1 LIKNAILRPG
11 LWVFLLVG
19 TAAFLQLLSTYVRV
33 YSPGYG
39 ITKLIVMGHEFDQR
53 GLAVYRATPKYMAP
67 SDRWGFDGQHYAQI
81 ALDPLLRDPQL
92 KIALDNPPYRA
103 RRILLPW
110 LAWLGGL
117 GQPFWILNVYAAL
130 NLIFWTGFA
139 VMLIVLFRPLG
150 WPGLAGFAA
159 MLMTCGIIESMRSSL
174 TDFPGFVLV
183 TLAMMIG
190 GTGGAGV
197 LALAALTREPNIMG
211 LVGLWDYRP
220 PWLTTAKRNL
230 LLALIAAGPMLLWFA
245 YVASRFPLK
254 EAIDGDNIAWPLRG
268 IMAKLGELSVRAGR
282 GEIHWHKWYTEF
294 YTSEP
299 FHALLTIIAT
309 LTQCIYLLTHR
320 EWTNR
325 LWRVG
330 ALFVPFFLC
339 ISFLS
344 WESHFTVTRHA
355 LPITLAFN
363 LVLAMRARRSWIVW
377 FVLGN
382 CFVPFGIYQFSV
394 YGSSTLNAPAEYRIA
409 RATSPDLSLDVRYG
423 DGWSKL
429 EWTRK
434 HTWRWAVNKRASLVL
449 INPTKRPLEVEMFF
463 TTRSI
468 FPRDLVMSTPGAEIW
483 SRRVG
488 AAPIKVQT
496 SKFPLPPG
504 ETAITFS
511 SPQAPVRPDSFGDD
525 RQLAFLLQDLRFNLV
540 APSSGP

>member
-1 LIKNAILRPG
+1 MIKNAILRPG

-19 TAAFLQLLSTYVRV
+19 AAAFLQLLSTYVRV

-53 GLAVYRATPKYMAP
+53 GLAVYRATPKFMAP
-67 SDRWGFDGQHYAQI
+67 SDRWGFDGQYYAQI

-110 LAWLGGL
+110 LAWIGGL
-117 GQPFWILNVYAAL
+117 GKPFWILNVYAAL

-139 VMLIVLFRPLG
+139 VMMIVLFRPLG
-150 WPGLAGFAA
+150 WTGLAGFAA
-159 MLMTCGIIESMRSSL
+159 MLMTCGIIESMQSSL

-230 LLALIAAGPMLLWFA
+230 LLALIAAGPMMLWFA
-245 YVASRFPLK
+245 YVVSRFPLK

-268 IMAKLGELSVRAGR
+268 IMAKLGEFSVRAGR
-282 GEIHWHKWYTEF
+282 GEINWSRWYSEF
-294 YTSEP
+294 YTNEP
-299 FHALLTIIAT
+299 LHALLTIVAT

-320 EWTNR
+320 EWANR

-330 ALFVPFFLC
+330 AIFVPFFLC

-382 CFVPFGIYQFSV
+382 CFVPFGIYKFSV
-394 YGSSTLNAPAEYRIA
+394 YGSSTLIAPAEYQIIA
-409 RATSPDLSLDVRYG
+409 PLPSGPAVTVRFG
-423 DGWSKL
+423 DGWSDQ

-449 INPTKRPLEVEMFF
+449 VNPTKRTVEVEMFF

-468 FPRDLVMSTPGAEIW
+468 CPRDLAMSTTGAEIW
-483 SRRVG
+483 SRRVD

-496 SKFPLPPG
+496 PKFLLSPG
-504 ETAITFS
+504 ETTITFS
-511 SPQAPVRPDSFGDD
+511 SPQAPVRPDSPGDD
-525 RQLAFLLQDLRFNLV
+525 RQLAFFLQDLRFNLA

>member
-1 LIKNAILRPG
+1 MIKNAIRRPG

-19 TAAFLQLLSTYVRV
+19 TAAFLQLLSTYVHV

-53 GLAVYRATPKYMAP
+53 GLAVYRATPKYMAL
-67 SDRWGFDGQHYAQI
+67 SDRWGFDGQYYAQI

-110 LAWLGGL
+110 LAWIGGL
-117 GQPFWILNVYAAL
+117 GKPFWILNVYAAL

-139 VMLIVLFRPLG
+139 VMMIVLFRALG

-245 YVASRFPLK
+245 YVVSRFPLK

-268 IMAKLGELSVRAGR
+268 IMAKLGEFSVRAGR
-282 GEIHWHKWYTEF
+282 GEINWSRWYSEF

-299 FHALLTIIAT
+299 LHALLTIVAT

-394 YGSSTLNAPAEYRIA
+394 YGSSTLIAPAEYRIA
-409 RATSPDLSLDVRYG
+409 RATSPDLSLDLRYG
-423 DGWSKL
+423 DGWSDL

-449 INPTKRPLEVEMFF
+449 INPTKRALEVEMFF
-463 TTRSI
+463 TTRSLC
-468 FPRDLVMSTPGAEIW
+468 PRDLAMSTPGAKIW
-483 SRRVG
+483 SLRVG

-496 SKFPLPPG
+496 SKFLLPPG
-504 ETAITFS
+504 ETTINFS
-511 SPQAPVRPDSFGDD
+511 SPQAPARPDSPGDD
-525 RQLAFLLQDLRFNLV
+525 RQLAFLLQDLRFNLA